1 MKKVLSLVCAA
12 LIAFSASAI
21 EKAGLRT
28 APQRSFN
35 GNVKKELVKKATPEQ
50 LTQAPRR
57 VAQGEV
63 VEVVAVDFGMSYY
76 DDTKD
81 WYVVLTDEEGY
92 LYVFDIFSDSDE
104 MIELDSLFTLKDMD
118 LDYSFL
124 GLNFFGQLY
133 KIDTYTDANIKFTL
147 NENGL
152 LHVEANVS
160 TDESGD
166 YHIVYDQPEPPTPI
180 DSVDFVSTNLKI
192 NTNYLESDGILEL
205 TANNV
210 EGEEF
215 ALDVYALESVS
226 GNYTTEDLYYG
237 YIGESEI
244 YTIDINVN
252 AVENIVTGELLAW
265 NGTVY
270 FLNLTYVKPEANDT
284 VVIKGNDVIMDD
296 YTAEYGWWQ
305 AMYEGKEYY
314 VSISNNNFSD
324 QMEGIYYTEDLDDE
338 WTYVLDYR
346 AAGDTIAYLMEE
358 ATIEVS
364 ILDGGDALV
373 VGEILA
379 RNDDDF
385 NDVILFQIELT
396 CPLTDVENVAEE
408 AKNMVKVLRNG
419 QVLIRKNNKVY
430 TVLGQEVK

>member
-35 GNVKKELVKKATPEQ
+35 GNVKKELLKKATPEQ
-50 LTQAPRR
+50 MATAPARHFNL
-57 VAQGEV
+57 GEV
-63 VEVVAVDFGMSYY
+63 QEIVATDFGMTYY
-76 DDTKD
+76 EETED
-81 WYVVLTDEEGY
+81 WYICFIDEDY
-92 LYVFDIFSDSDE
+92 FMYSFDILNESSESITFGKTYT
-104 MIELDSLFTLKDMD
+104 LDDMD
-118 LDYSFL
+118 TDYSLISFYGMYL
-124 GLNFFGQLY
+124 V
-133 KIDTYTDANIKFTL
+133 DTYTSASLTITQNEDGLIHAEANI
-147 NENGL
+147 
-152 LHVEANVS
+152 S
-160 TDESGD
+160 TTESGD
-166 YHIVYDQPEPPTPI
+166 FHIVYDQPEPPTPI

-205 TANNV
+205 TANNA

-226 GNYTTEDLYYG
+226 GNYTTEDLDYG

-364 ILDGGDALV
+364 ILDGDAALV
-373 VGEILA
+373 AGEILT
-379 RNDDDF
+379 RNELDF
-385 NDVILFQIELT
+385 NDVVLFQVELI

-419 QVLIRKNNKVY
+419 QVLIQKNNKVY